1 MKLQTISFRRGKG
14 SRSAMKM
21 GLKTTRLIS
30 FSRRVAVISTPTPLK
45 RTNTRICTIVHLHD
59 SLHPMLLYFST
70 QKHFTCIHDRMLKQ
84 ARKHLRAFHTRKNVV
99 EERTYIKC
107 VYVLD
112 GMRAS
117 RAAKW
122 GCHLNKCL
130 ISPTSWR
137 PLCTPGNI
145 LSVLLRVLARFF
157 FPLSTPFSFTPR
169 LKIAVRKNVAD
180 EMEKEVAADRRTEE
194 EVKGE
199 ENIEKDRRKRTKSFV
214 VVKSKRVQGIERE
227 AECWRGK

>member
-1 MKLQTISFRRGKG
+1 MANHFFFFFFSNEDWKVHPRVFTFTFDLFSNHLHACWRTITMKLQTISFRRGKG

-45 RTNTRICTIVHLHD
+45 RTSTRISTIVHLHD
-59 SLHPMLLYFST
+59 SLHPVLLYFST

-84 ARKHLRAFHTRKNVV
+84 ARKHSQAFHTRENVV

-117 RAAKW
+117 RATKW

-130 ISPTSWR
+130 ISPTS
-137 PLCTPGNI
+137 
-145 LSVLLRVLARFF
+145 
-157 FPLSTPFSFTPR
+157 
-169 LKIAVRKNVAD
+169 
-180 EMEKEVAADRRTEE
+180 
-194 EVKGE
+194 
-199 ENIEKDRRKRTKSFV
+199 
-214 VVKSKRVQGIERE
+214 
-227 AECWRGK
+227 